1 VRRPPF
7 LEKETLSVEDV
18 VAGVIE
24 EFQYHQ
30 RNSTHIPPVLLS
42 ERIIKVWE
50 PYVAELVN
58 RLPAEDVQ
66 YLLRKYHS
74 LIVTKRIGT
83 VYESGH
89 PILERMRPCGNERPQ
104 ISILPGQV
112 RSMQLADDGRH
123 ITIRLQEPTFT
134 KETEVNVPVVTA
146 VTVLAQCS
154 LPARNAEQKAHLL
167 KDVGKAI
174 FGNPLNLAVIGGL
187 SLAFIYVSPPL
198 GVMNFAHLLAG
209 AAGPTGLFILGL
221 SLAPS
226 PVLQKGTPSNHR
238 EVAIL
243 VLFKIGLQ
251 PLVTCFFALVVFHI
265 TPLWASVTVLMAA
278 MPIGANVAIFAQRYD
293 VYALHI
299 SRAILAS
306 TLLSL
311 LFLPIGIILLKQVL
325 G

>member
-1 VRRPPF
+1 MQLDDILVTMGPIFGIILCGF
-7 LEKETLSVEDV
+7 LAGHSKLLGALSTKSLSGYVYYFALPALLFETTAQASLRDLTNWGFVMASLVGIAASFICAFFLIRWLFHVSLLDATLDSMAAAYGNTGYMGVPLLSAALGQGAVFP
-18 VAGVIE
+18 A
-24 EFQYHQ
+24 
-30 RNSTHIPPVLLS
+30 TLAVLL
-42 ERIIKVWE
+42 
-50 PYVAELVN
+50 
-58 RLPAEDVQ
+58 
-66 YLLRKYHS
+66 H
-74 LIVTKRIGT
+74 
-83 VYESGH
+83 
-89 PILERMRPCGNERPQ
+89 
-104 ISILPGQV
+104 
-112 RSMQLADDGRH
+112 
-123 ITIRLQEPTFT
+123 
-134 KETEVNVPVVTA
+134 NVPVVTA

-187 SLAFIYVSPPL
+187 SLAFIHVSPPL